1 MAAAAVAHHRPSSI
15 SRNNIICE
23 EEIISVGGGVGN
35 RGNKERRL
43 LKSLVDVW
51 WFNVDWIWPRKGAP
65 LVVLF
70 RMVAAAT
77 CYKTCRASVF
87 SGGRELGLAS
97 FESFMQNGPF
107 IKTDSGIH

>member
-1 MAAAAVAHHRPSSI
+1 M
-15 SRNNIICE
+15 
-23 EEIISVGGGVGN
+23 
-35 RGNKERRL
+35 
-43 LKSLVDVW
+43 
-51 WFNVDWIWPRKGAP
+51 
-65 LVVLF
+65 VLF

>member
-1 MAAAAVAHHRPSSI
+1 M
-15 SRNNIICE
+15 C
-23 EEIISVGGGVGN
+23 GGLTLIGYGQ
-35 RGNKERRL
+35 GAKE
-43 LKSLVDVW
+43 
-51 WFNVDWIWPRKGAP
+51 P